1 MYFMLILVIMAAF
14 IWIDTNMAEK
24 RNPIVRLFYYLTRPF
39 VWIANLTRNLILL
52 LIFLGVV
59 WLFRQGDSVQLDPK
73 TALVLAPKGIVVN
86 QYSDSPLSRAINNL
100 QGNQLPET
108 RMRDILKAIE
118 LATNDPNITALV
130 LNPDFIWSV
139 GLANLQEIEAAIDE
153 FREQSGKPVIAL
165 ASSLSQGQYYFAA
178 LADEI
183 IMDPQGFLF
192 LQGIGSFR
200 SYFKEG
206 LDKLGIDVHLFKVG
220 EYKSAAEPFV
230 RNDMSKEAK
239 EAGLHYMNG
248 LWDSYLT
255 NVSKRR
261 ELSIAEI
268 KNIVEGQAQKLIE
281 HNGSVAQM
289 AKNVGLVDQVMKRSF
304 MHKRIAE
311 LASFDDEGDQFRGID
326 FADYLRIRGNQKQTS
341 PHDQIAI
348 VVAEGTILN
357 GEQPQGAIGGE
368 STSQLLQMARLDER
382 VKAVVLRVN
391 SPGGGVFPSEQIRR
405 EVEAIKVAGKPII
418 ISMGNVAASG
428 GYWISM
434 TADSIWA
441 EPTTITGSIGIYGML
456 MNYPKLTQK
465 LGIHS
470 DGVGTT
476 KWVGA
481 FDMGK
486 PLDPEL
492 GELIQSSIEFGYQ
505 QFIGSVAAARG
516 LDIEMVDRIA
526 RGRVWTGK
534 QAKELGLVDH
544 LGGLKEAIKDAAEKA
559 RLDNYKITWVELPVS
574 FGEQLMAS
582 MLAKVAHHIPAEN
595 HTRINLQRLLQSHG
609 GALQLLL
616 DAQASQRNGISEMAH
631 CLCDSQL

>member
-1 MYFMLILVIMAAF
+1 
-14 IWIDTNMAEK
+14 MAEK
-24 RNPIVRLFYYLTRPF
+24 RNPILQFFYYLSRPF
-39 VWIANLTRNLILL
+39 VWVANLTRNLILL

-59 WLFRQGDSVQLDPK
+59 WLFWQTDSIKLEPK
-73 TALVLAPKGIVVN
+73 TALVLAPQGIVVN
-86 QYSDSPLSRAINNL
+86 QYTGNSMSRTISSL
-100 QGNQLPET
+100 QGDQVPET
-108 RMRDILKAIE
+108 RMRDLLKAIK
-118 LATNDPNITALV
+118 LAANDPNITVLV
-130 LNPDFIWSV
+130 LNPDAMWSI
-139 GLANLQEIEAAIDE
+139 GLANLQELETAIDE
-153 FREQSGKPVIAL
+153 FRGQSGKPVIAL
-165 ASSLSQGQYYFAA
+165 ASGLSQAQYYFSAI
-178 LADEI
+178 ADEV

-200 SYFKEG
+200 SYFKDG
-206 LDKLGIDVHLFKVG
+206 LDKLGVDVHLFKVG

-230 RNDMSKEAK
+230 RNDMSEEAK

-248 LWDSYLT
+248 LWDSYLAGI
-255 NVSKRR
+255 SKRR
-261 ELSIAEI
+261 NLSVEELRKIVDAQAEELSAHSGSIA
-268 KNIVEGQAQKLIE
+268 QT
-281 HNGSVAQM
+281 
-289 AKNVGLVDQVMKRSF
+289 AKSVGLVDQVMKRSF
-304 MHKRIAE
+304 MHKRVAE
-311 LASFDDEGDQFRGID
+311 LASFNDDGDQFRGID
-326 FADYLRIRGNQKQTS
+326 FADYLLLRDEQNQAS
-341 PHDQIAI
+341 LHDQIAV
-348 VVAEGTILN
+348 VVAEGTIVS
-357 GEQPQGAIGGE
+357 GKQPQGTIGGE
-368 STSQLLQMARLDER
+368 STSQLLQMARLDKQ

-405 EVEAIKVAGKPII
+405 EVEALKVAGKPVVV
-418 ISMGNVAASG
+418 SMGNVAASG

-456 MNYPKLTQK
+456 MNYPKLAQK

-492 GELIQSSIEFGYQ
+492 GQLIQSNIEFGYQ

-544 LGGLKEAIKDAAEKA
+544 LGGLKAAIKDAAEKA
-559 RLDNYKITWVELPVS
+559 RLDNYKTTWVEQPIS
-574 FGEQLMAS
+574 FGEQLVAS
-582 MLAKVAHHIPAEN
+582 MLAKVAHYIPAEN
-595 HTRINLQRLLQSHG
+595 HLNVNLQRLLQSHN
-609 GALQLLL
+609 GALQMLL
-616 DAQASQRNGISEMAH
+616 DAEANQRNGISEMAH
-631 CLCDSQL
+631 CLCDTQL

>member
-1 MYFMLILVIMAAF
+1 
-14 IWIDTNMAEK
+14 MAEK
-24 RNPIVRLFYYLTRPF
+24 RNPILQFFYYLSRPF
-39 VWIANLTRNLILL
+39 VWVANLTRNLILL

-59 WLFRQGDSVQLDPK
+59 WLFWQTDSIKLEPK
-73 TALVLAPKGIVVN
+73 TALVLAPQGIVVN
-86 QYSDSPLSRAINNL
+86 QYTGNSMSRTISSL
-100 QGNQLPET
+100 QGDQVPET
-108 RMRDILKAIE
+108 RMRDLLKAIK
-118 LATNDPNITALV
+118 LAANDPNITVLV
-130 LNPDFIWSV
+130 LNPDAMWSI
-139 GLANLQEIEAAIDE
+139 GLANLQELETAIDE
-153 FREQSGKPVIAL
+153 FRGQSGKPVIAL
-165 ASSLSQGQYYFAA
+165 ASGLSQAQYYFSAI
-178 LADEI
+178 ADEV

-200 SYFKEG
+200 SYFKDG
-206 LDKLGIDVHLFKVG
+206 LDKLGVDVHLFKVG

-230 RNDMSKEAK
+230 RNDMSEEAK

-248 LWDSYLT
+248 LWDSYLAGI
-255 NVSKRR
+255 SKRR
-261 ELSIAEI
+261 NLSVEELRKIVDAQAEELSAHSGSIA
-268 KNIVEGQAQKLIE
+268 QT
-281 HNGSVAQM
+281 
-289 AKNVGLVDQVMKRSF
+289 AKSVGLVDQVMKRSF
-304 MHKRIAE
+304 MHKRVAE
-311 LASFDDEGDQFRGID
+311 LASFNDDGDQFRGIG
-326 FADYLRIRGNQKQTS
+326 FADYLLLRDEQNQAS
-341 PHDQIAI
+341 LHDQIAV
-348 VVAEGTILN
+348 VVAEGTIVS
-357 GEQPQGAIGGE
+357 GKQPQGTIGGE
-368 STSQLLQMARLDER
+368 STSQLLQMARLDKQ

-405 EVEAIKVAGKPII
+405 EVEALKVAGKPVVV
-418 ISMGNVAASG
+418 SMGNVAASG

-456 MNYPKLTQK
+456 MNYPKLAQK

-492 GELIQSSIEFGYQ
+492 GQLIQSNIEFGYQ

-544 LGGLKEAIKDAAEKA
+544 LGGLKAAIKDAAEKA
-559 RLDNYKITWVELPVS
+559 RLDNYKTTWVEQPIS
-574 FGEQLMAS
+574 FGEQLVAS
-582 MLAKVAHHIPAEN
+582 MLAKVAHYIPAEN
-595 HTRINLQRLLQSHG
+595 HLNVNLQRLLQSHN
-609 GALQLLL
+609 GALQMLL
-616 DAQASQRNGISEMAH
+616 DAEANQRNGISEMAH
-631 CLCDSQL
+631 CLCDTQL

>member
-1 MYFMLILVIMAAF
+1 
-14 IWIDTNMAEK
+14 MAEK
-24 RNPIVRLFYYLTRPF
+24 RNPILQFFYYLSRPF
-39 VWIANLTRNLILL
+39 VWVANLTRNLILL

-59 WLFRQGDSVQLDPK
+59 WLFWQTDSIKLEPK
-73 TALVLAPKGIVVN
+73 TALVLAPQGIVVN
-86 QYSDSPLSRAINNL
+86 QYTGNSMSRTISSL
-100 QGNQLPET
+100 QGDQVPET
-108 RMRDILKAIE
+108 RMRDLLKAIK
-118 LATNDPNITALV
+118 LAANDPNITVLV
-130 LNPDFIWSV
+130 LNPDAMWSI
-139 GLANLQEIEAAIDE
+139 GLANLQELETAIDE
-153 FREQSGKPVIAL
+153 FRGQSGKPVIAL
-165 ASSLSQGQYYFAA
+165 ASGLSQAQYYFSAI
-178 LADEI
+178 ADEV

-200 SYFKEG
+200 SYFKDG
-206 LDKLGIDVHLFKVG
+206 LDKLGVDVHLFKVG

-230 RNDMSKEAK
+230 RNDMSEEAK

-248 LWDSYLT
+248 LWDSYLAGI
-255 NVSKRR
+255 SKRR
-261 ELSIAEI
+261 NLSVEELRKIVDAQAEELSAHSGSIA
-268 KNIVEGQAQKLIE
+268 QT
-281 HNGSVAQM
+281 
-289 AKNVGLVDQVMKRSF
+289 AKSVGLVDQVMKRSF
-304 MHKRIAE
+304 MHKRVAE
-311 LASFDDEGDQFRGID
+311 LASFNDDGDQFRGIG
-326 FADYLRIRGNQKQTS
+326 FADYLLLRDEQNQAS
-341 PHDQIAI
+341 LHDQIAV
-348 VVAEGTILN
+348 VVAEGTIVS
-357 GEQPQGAIGGE
+357 GKQPQGTIGGE
-368 STSQLLQMARLDER
+368 STSQLLQMARLDKQ

-405 EVEAIKVAGKPII
+405 EVEALKVAGKPVVV
-418 ISMGNVAASG
+418 SMGNVAASG

-456 MNYPKLTQK
+456 MNYPKLAQK

-492 GELIQSSIEFGYQ
+492 GQLIQSNIEFGYQ

-544 LGGLKEAIKDAAEKA
+544 LGGLKAAIKDAAEKA
-559 RLDNYKITWVELPVS
+559 RLDNYKTTWVELPIS
-574 FGEQLMAS
+574 FGEQLVAS
-582 MLAKVAHHIPAEN
+582 MLAKVAHYIPAEN
-595 HTRINLQRLLQSHG
+595 HLNVNLQRLLQSHN
-609 GALQLLL
+609 GALQMLL
-616 DAQASQRNGISEMAH
+616 DAEANQRNGISEMAH
-631 CLCDSQL
+631 CLCDTQL